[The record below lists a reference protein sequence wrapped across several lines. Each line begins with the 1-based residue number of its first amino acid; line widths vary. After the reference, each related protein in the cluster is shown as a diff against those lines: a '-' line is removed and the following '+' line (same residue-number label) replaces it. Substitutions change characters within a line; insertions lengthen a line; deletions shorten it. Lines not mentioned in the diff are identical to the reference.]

1 MLILGIES
9 SCDET
14 AASVIQDDGTILS
27 SVVYSQIKDHQKY
40 GGVVPELAAR
50 KHLEVIPDVYQEC
63 INKANISH
71 KDIDLIAS
79 TIGPG
84 LLRGLIV
91 GSVFAKSLALSL
103 GKDFI
108 GVNHLEGH
116 VLTPRLTHQV
126 KFPYL
131 MLLVSG
137 GHTSLVAVE
146 GVGLYH
152 VYGETIDDAVGE
164 AFDKTAKLLGL
175 TYPGGPSLEKIVQDT
190 DLSSIEEPSWTLPC
204 PMLHQ
209 NTLDFSFSGL
219 KTAVRILIEREYKN
233 TLSQTNKALIS
244 QKFQESVT
252 TTLITKI
259 AKACD
264 RFINQFQTSPTIVIA
279 GGVARNN
286 MLREKLNIFC
296 QQKNLQFF
304 APPHDLCSDNAVMI
318 AWAGYERFRTFHKLS
333 SFDIKPRPRWSLDT
347 LTEETKGEIT

>member
-14 AASVIQDDGTILS
+14 AASVVQDDGTILS

-50 KHLEVIPDVYQEC
+50 KHLEVIPDVYQQC
-63 INKANISH
+63 IQKARISH
-71 KDIDLIAS
+71 KDINLIAS

-126 KFPYL
+126 SFPYL

-146 GVGLYH
+146 DVGVYH

-164 AFDKTAKLLGL
+164 AFDKTAKILGL
-175 TYPGGPSLEKIVQDT
+175 SYPGGPSLEKIVQDV
-190 DLSSIEEPSWTLPC
+190 DLSGVKEPSWTLPC

-209 NTLDFSFSGL
+209 DTLDFSFSGL

-233 TLSQTNKALIS
+233 TLSLKDKALIAK
-244 QKFQESVT
+244 KFQESVS

-259 AKACD
+259 SKACD
-264 RFINQFQTSPTIVIA
+264 KFKQQFNTKPTIVIA
-279 GGVARNN
+279 GGVARNQ
-286 MLREKLNIFC
+286 MLRTKLNLFC
-296 QQKNLQFF
+296 EQNHFDF
-304 APPHDLCSDNAVMI
+304 IAPPHDLCSDNAVMI
-318 AWAGYERFRTFHKLS
+318 AWAGYERFQKFHKLS
-333 SFDIKPRPRWSLDT
+333 SFDVKPRPRWSLET
-347 LTEETKGEIT
+347 LTEETKGEIA